1 MTIESYP
8 LVLTWTEH
16 AAGREMDH
24 CPPVPPTRIHHLD
37 QDIEEDSAVEETE
50 VDAAVAVAT
59 TTVDGVEEEAITT
72 IGTDSANEVALMIG
86 QEVQVGVVA
95 VTIEMTATEL
105 TDTQRTWIGSRL
117 ATTTVRI

>member
-1 MTIESYP
+1 M
-8 LVLTWTEH
+8 
-16 AAGREMDH
+16 
-24 CPPVPPTRIHHLD
+24 
-37 QDIEEDSAVEETE
+37 EETE